1 MTTQNIAIP
10 SVSVINN
17 HAVTTSLAVAGFFG
31 KRHDNIIR
39 SIDNLKPDLDPVF
52 YALNFEEIQNQVDLG
67 LGRARLDRA
76 FNLTKDGFMLLV
88 MGFTGKQAMQF
99 KIAYIN
105 RFNEMENA
113 LHNPLALTNGQHY
126 VVAKDGVVIFHKVL
140 SDRTAKGYLQH
151 KPTQEC
157 EHALGL
163 MKSLQDVAKLSGDI
177 SYGQVRDGI
186 RQLLIHLGQYQP
198 YEQVRPAIIV
208 LEAAERMMCR
218 LWTMIDEAG
227 FRAALVESYAKKGLP
242 LKDYE
247 HDTVTHIRQILSK
260 GSMAVQLPHYQ

>member
-17 HAVTTSLAVAGFFG
+17 HAVTTSLAIAGFFG

-67 LGRARLDRA
+67 MGRARLDRA

-105 RFNEMENA
+105 RFNEMESA

-126 VVAKDGVVIFHKVL
+126 VVAKDGVVIYHKVL
-140 SDRTAKGYLQH
+140 SDRTAKGYLQPALPPAPKPVLIADFSKKSVFEH
-151 KPTQEC
+151 KRQYSRYLLSLDVFLDGYGWEGNPLRRLF
-157 EHALGL
+157 ALL
-163 MKSLQDVAKLSGDI
+163 KQ
-177 SYGQVRDGI
+177 
-186 RQLLIHLGQYQP
+186 
-198 YEQVRPAIIV
+198 
-208 LEAAERMMCR
+208 
-218 LWTMIDEAG
+218 
-227 FRAALVESYAKKGLP
+227 AKKDGTTIGVNDIEGAELVFSVTESLARQYKQSLDEISRHASNASDRGCYLP
-242 LKDYE
+242 M
-247 HDTVTHIRQILSK
+247 Q
-260 GSMAVQLPHYQ
+260 GC